1 MSNSTNFIAVTEI
14 TVKHNRNFNLNETR
28 ETIYA
33 VAENYEFNVSS
44 YNYNKNT
51 GKISFEVDGEF
62 DGGFSPEES
71 FEMFSDELS
80 VLLDTDCTVD
90 NNF

>member
-1 MSNSTNFIAVTEI
+1 MSNCTNFIAATEI
-14 TVKHNRNFNLNETR
+14 TVKHNRNFNLNEVR

-33 VAENYEFNVSS
+33 VAENYEFNISS
-44 YNYNKNT
+44 YKHNKNT

-90 NNF
+90 NSL